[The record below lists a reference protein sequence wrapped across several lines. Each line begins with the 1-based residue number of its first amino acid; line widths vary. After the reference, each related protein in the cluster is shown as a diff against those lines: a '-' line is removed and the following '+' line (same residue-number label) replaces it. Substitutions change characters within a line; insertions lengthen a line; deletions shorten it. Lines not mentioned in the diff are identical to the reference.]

1 MYDEKSCLE
10 GFFFLGKIEIGEQQF
25 SYINV
30 GGGLDVILCYCR
42 LPTIQRYIV
51 KLKFNILH
59 FLLFHLIQLF
69 RANC

>member
-10 GFFFLGKIEIGEQQF
+10 GFFFLGKIEIGEQQL

-30 GGGLDVILCYCR
+30 GGQLDVILRYCR
-42 LPTIQRYIV
+42 LPAMQRYIV
-51 KLKFNILH
+51 KLKFNILYS
-59 FLLFHLIQLF
+59 LLFHLTQLF